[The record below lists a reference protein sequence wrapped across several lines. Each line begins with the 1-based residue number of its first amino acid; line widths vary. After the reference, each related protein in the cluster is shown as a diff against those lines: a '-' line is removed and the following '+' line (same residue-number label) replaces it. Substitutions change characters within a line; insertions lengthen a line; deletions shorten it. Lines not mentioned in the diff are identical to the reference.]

1 MGNAEYMGCHVYL
14 LRNGLPGADERNVQ
28 TWCRQPTWADVEHST
43 FPRHDA
49 YQPQCGVPEGSGLGF
64 SWPMANG
71 TPKGD
76 GLHLNTIYRDLIA
89 FLTPIVLMQSDDAM
103 DFVQNCFAVSYI
115 PQLDDLSEG
124 RNLFS
129 A

>member
-76 GLHLNTIYRDLIA
+76 GLHCEHHLPRPDCLSH
-89 FLTPIVLMQSDDAM
+89 SDCVDAIRRRHGLRAELL
-103 DFVQNCFAVSYI
+103 CC
-115 PQLDDLSEG
+115 
-124 RNLFS
+124 
-129 A
+129 